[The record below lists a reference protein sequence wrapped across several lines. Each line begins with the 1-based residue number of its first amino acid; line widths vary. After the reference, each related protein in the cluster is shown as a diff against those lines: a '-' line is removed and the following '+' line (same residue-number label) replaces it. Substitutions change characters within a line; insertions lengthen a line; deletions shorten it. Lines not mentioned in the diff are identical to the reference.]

1 MKTKSVGVSII
12 IPVRY
17 RADLTEV
24 CINSILTYTQPERD
38 IMSRDYEL
46 ILVQEGE
53 DKDITKLLTDY
64 VRRFE
69 LSDTKRI
76 KYIQNKTPKGYAGA
90 LNAGMRVAT
99 GEYFCFMNNDT
110 VATPG
115 WMDNMLKAFDDK
127 EVGLVTPT
135 FWGMG
140 TRQSVDW
147 NTKQE
152 FDWVLEPFHLA
163 GVCYLIPRKVMDEI
177 GEWDEQFNHGGEDF
191 DITIRVSNAGYKMI
205 VARKAFIY
213 HYGGA
218 STREYIGNDLVK
230 VRQHHKECIDKLI
243 LKHGLAVQ
251 DTYERLALKK

>member
-1 MKTKSVGVSII
+1 MKIGGKVSII

-17 RADLTEV
+17 RADLTQV
-24 CINSILTYTQPERD
+24 CIDSILKYTKD
-38 IMSRDYEL
+38 FEL
-46 ILVQEGE
+46 IVVLEGE
-53 DKDITKLLTDY
+53 DEEINELLN
-64 VRRFE
+64 
-69 LSDTKRI
+69 
-76 KYIQNKTPKGYAGA
+76 KYQIEYFGKVKVVQNKIPKGYAGA
-90 LNAGMRVAT
+90 LNAGMKVAT

-147 NTKQE
+147 NTDRE

-163 GVCYLIPRKVMDEI
+163 GVCFLIPRKVMNEI

-191 DITIRVSNAGYKMI
+191 DITLRIDKLGYKMI

-218 STREYIGNDLVK
+218 STREYIGDDLEV
-230 VRQHHKECIDKLI
+230 VRRHHKDMIDLLI
-243 LKHGLAVQ
+243 KKHGLEVQ
-251 DTYERLALKK
+251 DTYDRLMKK